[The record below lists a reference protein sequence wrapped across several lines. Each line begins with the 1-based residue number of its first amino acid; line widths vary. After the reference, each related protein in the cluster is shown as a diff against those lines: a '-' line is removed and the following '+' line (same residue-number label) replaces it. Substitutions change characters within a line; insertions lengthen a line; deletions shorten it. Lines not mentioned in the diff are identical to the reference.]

1 MEPKYIEV
9 LEVKSMNKFRKD
21 FFHPCPFLLPSI
33 LLYIAFTLP
42 YTGKGQTFVQPIDL
56 TKRAQ
61 QSTLIIEGRVV
72 DQESFWKNDSSG
84 LYTRSQ
90 IEVYKGWKR
99 SALSSYIYL
108 ITPGGKVG
116 NFLEQVTPSL
126 SVNKGEVGVFFL
138 ERVSN
143 LYSHP
148 SDNSAIPS
156 YQAYSSLQGFITYDE
171 TTGKAKDLYK
181 VYSNIHKDLYQR
193 INEQVGNS
201 YNSLRRY
208 TLSTSKI
215 SSRSAMSISSFT
227 PSGISAGTGEELTIR
242 GSDFG
247 ERGEASSVFFPNA
260 DNGGSSFISVH
271 HSDIINWTDT
281 EIVVRVPSG
290 AGTGKIKVKNAD
302 SQLLESSQ
310 TLTVTYSHI
319 NISAGG
325 KIFRPFLTDRNNQ
338 GGYTLQYSTNS
349 DNNGIDFTTIGQ
361 APFERA
367 LDTWRCATGVQFQIG
382 ETTNSAV
389 LNASNAPNLIMF
401 ANDENTLPAGVL
413 GRTNSWF
420 ISCDGKNWLL
430 DGFDM
435 IFRQSGTGGIT
446 WNFDESEP
454 CGGCYDFESVSLHE
468 IGHAHLL
475 GHVINS
481 QSVMHYSI
489 HNGANKRTLE
499 SGSSIFGASR
509 ILGEKSGE
517 HLCFSF
523 YPGMT
528 PEQPSCGVQI
538 ASLRA
543 KVYLEGFFQEEAG
556 SMHQYLL
563 TKGLLPDSPDFAET
577 YGYFGP
583 EQVANFPDRTTD
595 WIFVQLLDPQ
605 DSTLIA
611 QQAVLL
617 RADGMLMDTEGN
629 EFLTFQGL
637 DAGDYLLSI
646 QHKGH
651 LGIISSQPVSLGSS
665 GELYDFTR
673 QGEATPGEGAQKLFS
688 GVYMMYAGDY
698 TLDGRIDDEDFH
710 AWRQERALINGYSA
724 SDGNGDGQIS
734 VQDANLWMQNRNR
747 ASALYFQKP

>member
-1 MEPKYIEV
+1 METELHRSV
-9 LEVKSMNKFRKD
+9 GAKSMNKFRKD
-21 FFHPCPFLLPSI
+21 VFHPCPFLLPGI
-33 LLYIAFTLP
+33 LLYMVFLLP
-42 YTGKGQTFVQPIDL
+42 NTGHGQTFLQPIDL
-56 TKRAQ
+56 TKRVQ
-61 QSTLIIEGRVV
+61 QSTLIIEGRIV
-72 DQESFWKNDSSG
+72 DQVSFWKNDSSG
-84 LYTRSQ
+84 LYTRSR
-90 IEVYKGWKR
+90 IEVYKGWKKNT
-99 SALSSYIYL
+99 LSPYVYL

-126 SVNKGEVGVFFL
+126 AVKKGEVGVFFL
-138 ERVSN
+138 EKASQS
-143 LYSHP
+143 YSHP
-148 SDNSAIPS
+148 SDDDAIPI
-156 YQAYSSLQGFITYDE
+156 YQAYSSLQGFISYDE
-171 TTGKAKDLYK
+171 TTGRAKDLYNA
-181 VYSNIHKDLYQR
+181 YPNINRDLYKKLK
-193 INEQVGNS
+193 NQVGNS
-201 YNSLRRY
+201 YSSMRRY
-208 TLSTSKI
+208 TLSPPKI

-227 PSGISAGTGEELTIR
+227 PLSLSAGTGQELTIQ
-242 GSDFG
+242 GSEFG
-247 ERGEASSVFFPNA
+247 EKGEASSVFFPNA
-260 DNGGSSFISVH
+260 DNGGSSFISAH
-271 HSDIINWTDT
+271 DADIISWTDE

-290 AGTGKIKVKNAD
+290 AGTGNIKIKNAD
-302 SQLLESSQ
+302 SQLVESSQ
-310 TLTVTYSHI
+310 TLSVTYSHI

-325 KIFRPFLTDRNNQ
+325 NVFRPFLTDRNNQ

-382 ETTNSAV
+382 ETTNSAE

-420 ISCDGKNWLL
+420 ISCDGRNWML

-435 IFRQSGTGGIT
+435 IFRKSGTGGIT
-446 WNFDESEP
+446 WNFNESDP
-454 CGGCYDFESVSLHE
+454 CGGCYDFESVSVHE

-489 HNGANKRTLE
+489 HNGANKRNLE
-499 SGSSIFGASR
+499 PASSIMGAR
-509 ILGEKSGE
+509 AILEEKRGVN
-517 HLCFSF
+517 LCFSF

-528 PEQPSCGVQI
+528 ADQPACGVQI

-543 KVYLEGFFQEEAG
+543 KVYLEGFFQEERG
-556 SMHQYLL
+556 GMHEYL
-563 TKGLLPDSPDFAET
+563 TVKGLLPSSPDFAGT
-577 YGYFGP
+577 YGYLGP
-583 EQVANFPDRTTD
+583 EQVSEFPNQTTD
-595 WIFVQLLDPQ
+595 WVFIQLLDTQ
-605 DSTLIA
+605 DSSVMA

-629 EFLTFQGL
+629 EYLTFEGIET
-637 DAGDYLLSI
+637 GDYLLSI

-651 LGIISSQPVSLGSS
+651 LGILSSQPVTLGTE
-665 GELYDFTR
+665 GELYDFTQEQESL
-673 QGEATPGEGAQKLFS
+673 QGEGTQKLSS

-698 TLDGRIDDEDFH
+698 TLDGKIDEADFH

-734 VQDANLWMQNRNR
+734 VQDANLWMKNRNKT
-747 ASALYFQKP
+747 SALFFQRR